1 MKLKKYIISILFA
14 CFILVS
20 YIFNFQPGL
29 EIFDSFKSFVSN
41 ILKFVLTIFILIG
54 IFEQWVKKETI
65 EKHLG
70 DNSGGIAFLWAF
82 LLGTTIIGGFYV
94 ALPVARSLYKKN
106 ARLAIILTL
115 LGAASI
121 ARIPMTL
128 FEASFL
134 GVDFT
139 IVRLIVSIP
148 LIIITSL
155 ALEKIN
161 YEIPG
166 ESVENIN

>member
-1 MKLKKYIISILFA
+1 MKLKKYILTILFA
-14 CFILVS
+14 VFILAS
-20 YIFNFQPGL
+20 YILNFQPGL

-134 GVDFT
+134 GIDFT
-139 IVRLIVSIP
+139 VVRLIVSIP
-148 LIIITSL
+148 LIILTSL
-155 ALEKIN
+155 ILEKID
-161 YEIPG
+161 YHIPS
-166 ESVENIN
+166 ESIENIK